1 MAEDYEIHVQEGF
14 TGETVDIR
22 VNGAEVSRFAA
33 TTRPQ
38 IGLAHIE
45 RLQLSPGDTVQI
57 SIQASG
63 TSVIF
68 IPKPKEIYVRVN
80 LVQKK
85 LEINLSRSSP
95 GYL

>member
-1 MAEDYEIHVQEGF
+1 MVEDYEFHFQEGF
-14 TGETVDIR
+14 TGETIDIR

-33 TTRPQ
+33 TTRLQ

-45 RLQLSPGDTVQI
+45 RLRLSPGDTIQI

-63 TSVIF
+63 TSLVLAVNSEERYIF
-68 IPKPKEIYVRVN
+68 VN
-80 LVQKK
+80 LVQNK
-85 LEINLSRSSP
+85 LEITPSKHAP